1 MGFKMNPNFE
11 REIARELQKKFDKIS
26 RQYAHRPA
34 AEVKAALKREGI
46 DDAQAETLSVAI
58 SEGTPIKVRR

>member
-11 REIARELQKKFDKIS
+11 REIARELQKKLDKIS
-26 RQYAHRPA
+26 DRYAGRPA

-46 DDAQAETLSVAI
+46 DEAQADTLSAAI
-58 SEGTPIKVRR
+58 SEGTKIKVRK